1 MICQCKWY
9 SSVPASAPDVLHV
22 LLIPG
27 WVAEYTR
34 QPKYQNTAYC
44 SAQSKIQD
52 IVGCTILTANYRVSS
67 VQCIQ
72 SSWCVCNGRSRPIS
86 AHLWTRETPVK
97 QGRDGKATHI
107 RDLHRNVALFCATQ
121 VCQPKA
127 RENKNQ
133 KYQLY
138 GPKYLRDLVLFKL
151 VLNI

>member
-72 SSWCVCNGRSRPIS
+72 SSWCVCNGRSRPLSRHIS
-86 AHLWTRETPVK
+86 GLGKHLLNKGGMARRHTLGIYTEMLLCFAQHKFVSLKPEKTR
-97 QGRDGKATHI
+97 I
-107 RDLHRNVALFCATQ
+107 RNISFMVQSICGILFCL
-121 VCQPKA
+121 
-127 RENKNQ
+127 NQ
-133 KYQLY
+133 
-138 GPKYLRDLVLFKL
+138 F
-151 VLNI
+151 